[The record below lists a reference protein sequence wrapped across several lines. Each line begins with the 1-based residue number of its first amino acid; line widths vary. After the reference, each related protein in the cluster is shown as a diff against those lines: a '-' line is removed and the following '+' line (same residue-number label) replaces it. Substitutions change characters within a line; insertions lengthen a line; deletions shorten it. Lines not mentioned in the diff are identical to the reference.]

1 MQINNSYDP
10 KEKNS
15 EQDEAKEIQSEDEV
29 YLENDDGTPFDDSER
44 TYISV
49 DMPEEE
55 EASSNQDTSNNQDTS
70 K

>member
-10 KEKNS
+10 KEKSN
-15 EQDEAKEIQSEDEV
+15 EEDEAKELQSEEEV
-29 YLENDDGTPFDDSER
+29 YLVNDDGTPFDDSER

-55 EASSNQDTSNNQDTS
+55 EEATKTEDDN

>member
-10 KEKNS
+10 KEKNN
-15 EQDEAKEIQSEDEV
+15 EQDEEKELQSEEEV
-29 YLENDDGTPFDDSER
+29 YLVNDDGTPFDDSER

-49 DMPEEE
+49 DMPEDEE
-55 EASSNQDTSNNQDTS
+55 EATKAEDGN

>member
-15 EQDEAKEIQSEDEV
+15 GQDEAKELQSEDEV

-55 EASSNQDTSNNQDTS
+55 EEAAKAKDDN

>member
-1 MQINNSYDP
+1 MQINNNYHP
-10 KEKNS
+10 KEKSN
-15 EQDEAKEIQSEDEV
+15 EEDEAKELQSEEEV
-29 YLENDDGTPFDDSER
+29 YLVNDDGTPFDDSER

-55 EASSNQDTSNNQDTS
+55 EEATKAEDGN

>member
-55 EASSNQDTSNNQDTS
+55 EEATKAEDGN

>member
-15 EQDEAKEIQSEDEV
+15 EQNESKDIQSEEEV

-55 EASSNQDTSNNQDTS
+55 EEATKAEDGN

>member
-1 MQINNSYDP
+1 MQINNNYDP
-10 KEKNS
+10 KEKSNG
-15 EQDEAKEIQSEDEV
+15 EDEAKEIQSEEEV
-29 YLENDDGTPFDDSER
+29 YLVNDDGTPFDDSER

-55 EASSNQDTSNNQDTS
+55 EGATKAEDDN

>member
-1 MQINNSYDP
+1 MQINNSHDP

-15 EQDEAKEIQSEDEV
+15 EQDEEKELQSEEEV
-29 YLENDDGTPFDDSER
+29 YLVNDDGTPFDDSER

-55 EASSNQDTSNNQDTS
+55 EEDTKAEDGN